1 MSKKVKNIEDPN
13 ELEVTTVDPSAEVNK
28 NLPPEEMNP
37 LFPDLRQ
44 NPKAP
49 ATPETDHIVEN
60 AKADP
65 NFKRAGTESVEIE
78 ATVYNPK
85 NAQPIKRMELP
96 DYEAPLISDLK
107 AVDVRKSIPQV
118 PEISDTVSY
127 TPGMET
133 QFLRP
138 QNINIQG
145 APAPVDPSRPQV
157 TVTDINSV
165 PDVSMNVTVTNPDS
179 HNAMDIQVQSS
190 GGAVSLTSQQ
200 QHTIKTATVTRP
212 SDELDSIMDRA
223 MNAAAVAPKPQPTA
237 QIDESALEPM
247 IADPSL
253 TMVGQEVPDT
263 EPVTSLPQR
272 HRPVVQGSP
281 EIPTITVHETVGL
294 TQPNQVSTVAQAQ
307 TPAVSQPMEA
317 AEVQTLATIPTIDG
331 KVIPGSDA
339 TVVSN
344 EATALD
350 LPTPDYSAVSSRTLE
365 LSDKA
370 NEGLEKQTA
379 PKKKAPAKKSTAK
392 KPAAKKSTAKKATT
406 KKSTAKKA
414 TKKSTKKSD
423 S

>member
-1 MSKKVKNIEDPN
+1 MSKKKVKKIEDPN
-13 ELEVTTVDPSAEVNK
+13 ELDVTSVDPSAEVNK
-28 NLPPEEMNP
+28 NLPPEDMNP

-49 ATPETDHIVEN
+49 AAPETDHIVEN

-65 NFKRAGTESVEIE
+65 NFKRAGTPSVDVE
-78 ATVYNPK
+78 ATMYNPK
-85 NAQPIKRMELP
+85 NTQPIKRMELP

-133 QFLRP
+133 QLLRP

-145 APAPVDPSRPQV
+145 APAPADPTRPQV
-157 TVTDINSV
+157 TVTDVNSI
-165 PDVSMNVTVTNPDS
+165 PDVNMNVTVTNPDS
-179 HNAMDIQVQSS
+179 HDAMDIQVQSS
-190 GGAVSLTSQQ
+190 GGAVALTSQQ

-223 MNAAAVAPKPQPTA
+223 MNAAAEAPKPKAVPQV
-237 QIDESALEPM
+237 DESLLEPRA
-247 IADPSL
+247 ADPSL
-253 TMVGQEVPDT
+253 AIVGQEVPDT
-263 EPVTSLPQR
+263 EPVSSLPQR

-294 TQPNQVSTVAQAQ
+294 TQPNQVSTAAQ
-307 TPAVSQPMEA
+307 TQPSSLQQPTEV
-317 AEVQTLATIPTIDG
+317 AEVQTLATIPTDG
-331 KVIPGSDA
+331 EGNVIPGA
-339 TVVSN
+339 EAAVVVN
-344 EATALD
+344 ESAPLD
-350 LPTPDYSAVSSRTLE
+350 LPTPDYSAVSARTLE
-365 LSDKA
+365 FSNKSNA
-370 NEGLEKQTA
+370 GLEDQTA
-379 PKKKAPAKKSTAK
+379 PKKAPAKKSK
-392 KPAAKKSTAKKATT
+392 AKKSTTKKAT
-406 KKSTAKKA
+406 AKKT